1 MKAWGDLRRRGAWA
15 AVSCALLAV
24 LALPA
29 TAAAEPGAQA
39 SVIGGRSASI
49 AEFPSLSFIEADE
62 GRLSFS
68 CTGTVVAPRVILTAA
83 HCVEDVESG
92 NFTDPRAYA
101 VATGIANL
109 HGVTRSNVFRVAE
122 THVFPG
128 FDPGRVH
135 GDAALLILS
144 SPTTAPPLAMAGPA
158 DASLYA
164 ADTPVSIAGWGLTKA
179 QNRNGPATL
188 RTATMAVQQ
197 PSSCNRRTRSYYKEY
212 SPALQLCLLEP
223 PSDRSGSCFGDSG
236 GPAIG
241 HRADGTPVEL
251 GVISVVG
258 PLCSPQ
264 APNVLTRVDLVST
277 WVSEWIAAV
286 ESGAPAPAVDPSAP
300 LPSMTREISEE
311 FAVFTLSNAFGGRFE
326 KASDVRGTCRRVSQ
340 ARYKCEIGW
349 ITGGTVFGGI
359 VSPFY
364 ERRQGTTSWDSHF
377 QVRWAARRCLVGNSG
392 RCPIHSKRG

>member
-1 MKAWGDLRRRGAWA
+1 MKAWGDLRKHA
-15 AVSCALLAV
+15 ALAALACALLIA
-24 LALPA
+24 LALPGGA
-29 TAAAEPGAQA
+29 VAEPGATA
-39 SVIGGRSASI
+39 SVIGGHSASI
-49 AEFPSLSFIEADE
+49 TEFPSLSFVEADE
-62 GRLSFS
+62 KRLSFS

-83 HCVEDVESG
+83 HCAEDVESG
-92 NFTDPRAYA
+92 RFTKPGAYA
-101 VATGIANL
+101 VATGVADL
-109 HGVTRSNVFRVAE
+109 HQVTRANVFHVVE

-144 SPTTAPPLAMAGPA
+144 EPTTAPPLALAGSA
-158 DASLYA
+158 DAALYGA
-164 ADTPVSIAGWGLTKA
+164 KTPVSIAGWGLT
-179 QNRNGPATL
+179 QPQHRSGPATL
-188 RTATMAVQQ
+188 RTAQMEVQD
-197 PSSCNRRTRSYYKEY
+197 PSFCSRRTHGYYREY

-223 PSDRSGSCFGDSG
+223 PSDKSGSCFGDSG

-241 HRADGTPVEL
+241 HRADGSPVEL

-286 ESGAPAPAVDPSAP
+286 ESGAPAPVADPNAP

-311 FAVFTLSNAFGGRFE
+311 FTVYTLADAFGGRFE
-326 KASDVRGTCRRVSQ
+326 KARAVQGGCRRASQ
-340 ARYKCEIGW
+340 TRYKCEIAW
-349 ITGGTVFGGI
+349 ITGANVYAGT

-364 ERRQGTTSWDSHF
+364 ERARGTTSWDSHF
-377 QVRWAARRCLVGNSG
+377 KIEWASRRCVIGNS
-392 RCPIHSKRG
+392 RHCPIHTKRG

>member
-1 MKAWGDLRRRGAWA
+1 MKAWGDLRKRGALA
-15 AVSCALLAV
+15 ALACALLAA

-29 TAAAEPGAQA
+29 AAAAEPSAQA
-39 SVIGGRSASI
+39 SVIGGHTASI

-62 GRLSFS
+62 GRRGFS

-92 NFTDPRAYA
+92 RFTDIHAYA

-109 HGVTRSNVFRVAE
+109 RQVTRANVFRVADA
-122 THVFPG
+122 HVFPG

-135 GDAALLILS
+135 GDAAVLILS
-144 SPTTAPPLAMAGPA
+144 APTAAPPLALAGPA
-158 DASLYA
+158 DAPLFA
-164 ADTPVSIAGWGLTKA
+164 AETPVSIAGWGLTKA

-188 RTATMAVQQ
+188 RTATMAVQN
-197 PSSCNRRTRSYYKEY
+197 PSLCSRRTRSYYKEY
-212 SPALQLCLLEP
+212 SPAMQLCLLEP
-223 PSDRSGSCFGDSG
+223 PRDRSGSCFGDSG

-241 HRADGTPVEL
+241 HRVDGTPVEL

-258 PLCSPQ
+258 PFCSPQ
-264 APNVLTRVDLVST
+264 APNVLTRVDLVSA

-286 ESGAPAPAVDPSAP
+286 EAGAPAPAVDPNAP

-311 FAVFTLSNAFGGRFE
+311 FAVFTLADAFGGRFE
-326 KASDVRGTCRRVSQ
+326 RASDIQGSCRNVSQ
-340 ARYKCEIGW
+340 VRFKCEIAW
-349 ITGGTVFGGI
+349 ITGHTIYAGV

-364 ERRQGTTSWDSHF
+364 ERSHGTTSWDSHF
-377 QVRWAARRCLVGNSG
+377 QIRWAARRCIVNGS
-392 RCPIHSKRG
+392 RHCPIHSKRG

>member
-1 MKAWGDLRRRGAWA
+1 MKAWGNLRKRITSA
-15 AVSCALLAV
+15 AVACALLAV

-29 TAAAEPGAQA
+29 AAAAEPDATA
-39 SVIGGRSASI
+39 SVIGGHAASI

-62 GRLSFS
+62 GRRSFS

-92 NFTDPRAYA
+92 RFTNTNAYA

-109 HGVTRSNVFRVAE
+109 RQVTRANVFRVAE

-144 SPTTAPPLAMAGPA
+144 TPTATPPLALAGPA
-158 DASLYA
+158 DAPLYGEG
-164 ADTPVSIAGWGLTKA
+164 TPVSIAGWGLTKA

-188 RTATMAVQQ
+188 RAAQMAVQG
-197 PSSCNRRTRSYYKEY
+197 SSFCSRQTRSYYREY
-212 SPALQLCLLEP
+212 SPTMQLCLLEP
-223 PSDRSGSCFGDSG
+223 PKDQSGSCFGDSG

-241 HRADGTPVEL
+241 QRADGTAVEL
-251 GVISVVG
+251 GVISIVG

-264 APNVLTRVDLVST
+264 APNVLTRVDLVSA

-286 ESGAPAPAVDPSAP
+286 ETGTPAPAVDPNAP
-300 LPSMTREISEE
+300 LPAMTREISEE
-311 FAVFTLSNAFGGRFE
+311 FAVFTLADAFGGRFE
-326 KASDVRGTCRRVSQ
+326 KASRLSGSCRRASLV
-340 ARYKCEIGW
+340 RYKCEIGW
-349 ITGGTVFGGI
+349 ITGRTVYAAI

-364 ERRQGTTSWDSHF
+364 ERSHGTTSWDSHF
-377 QVRWAARRCLVGNSG
+377 QVRWASRRCLVS
-392 RCPIHSKRG
+392 RSRHCPIHSKHG